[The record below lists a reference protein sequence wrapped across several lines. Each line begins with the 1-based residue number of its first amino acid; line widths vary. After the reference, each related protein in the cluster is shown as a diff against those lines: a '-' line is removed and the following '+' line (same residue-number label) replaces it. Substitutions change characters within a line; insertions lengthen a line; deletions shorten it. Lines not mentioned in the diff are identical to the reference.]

1 MAMRLG
7 FKFLLLLSLFAAGGI
22 TCVDGQTY
30 TALSDEEYAKLY
42 SLMFPLASEKFKEL
56 DSEFA
61 IDVRVRPS
69 FSAPY
74 QISIVKSRHLA
85 IRVTKYEP
93 LDREVSLGHHLSGF
107 LRRGMRDLN
116 VIAESYQIQKREIQ
130 LSSKTA
136 RAIDEFFKPH
146 RFPKD
151 DRISLDGVG
160 YDIWYVDSASKIEL
174 SLTGGEKFEANEP
187 SMITWV
193 RSLAKSVESNSPR
206 SPQVLRVY
214 PNGR

>member
-1 MAMRLG
+1 M
-7 FKFLLLLSLFAAGGI
+7 LFAAGS
-22 TCVDGQTY
+22 TPLVYGQTY
-30 TALSDEEYAKLY
+30 TALSDDEYAKLY
-42 SLMFPLASEKFKEL
+42 SLMFPLATEEFKEL
-56 DSEFA
+56 RSEFA

-74 QISIVKSRHLA
+74 QISIVKGRHLP
-85 IRVTKYEP
+85 IRATAYEP
-93 LDREVSLGHHLSGF
+93 LNREAPLSHHLSEF

-116 VIAESYQIQKREIQ
+116 VIAASYQIQKREIQ

-146 RFPKD
+146 KFPKD

-160 YDIWYVDSASKIEL
+160 YDIWYVDSASRIEL

-187 SMITWV
+187 SMVTWV
-193 RSLAKSVESNSPR
+193 RNLAKSVESKSPL

-214 PNGR
+214 PIGH